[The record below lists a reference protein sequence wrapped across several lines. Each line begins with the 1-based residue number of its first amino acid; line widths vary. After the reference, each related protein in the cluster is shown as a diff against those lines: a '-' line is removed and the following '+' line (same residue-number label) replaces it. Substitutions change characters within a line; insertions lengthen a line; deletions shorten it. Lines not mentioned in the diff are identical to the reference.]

1 MTDFDAVTALLQ
13 KYFDGLYHSDADLLG
28 TIFHPRAIYASA
40 DEQPLLY
47 KTMDEYLPIVAA
59 RPAPASRNEAR
70 TDKIESIEFA
80 GGNTALARVRCSI
93 GARHFIDF
101 LSLTRIDGKWLIMA
115 KVFHFEEREG

>member
-1 MTDFDAVTALLQ
+1 MWIERKTGLGLTDLALATIVSS
-13 KYFDGLYHSDADLLG
+13 GIVLG
-28 TIFHPRAIYASA
+28 AIYASA

-47 KTMDEYLPIVAA
+47 KTMDEYLPIVAG

-80 GGNTALARVRCSI
+80 GENTALARVRCSI
-93 GARHFIDF
+93 GVRHFIDF
-101 LSLTRIDGKWLIMA
+101 LSLTRIDGEWLIMA